1 LAGDVVGHGPGCPLA
16 AAVQG
21 AIVIVQPGVAPG
33 RFRMPQEKQGLH
45 GLIRRKSL

>member
-1 LAGDVVGHGPGCPLA
+1 MVRHGLGRPLA
-16 AAVQG
+16 ATVQG
-21 AIVIVQPGVAPG
+21 AIVVVQPGVAPG